1 MSIPIIFGAAFL
13 GIATLGLL
21 LRFFLS
27 RKGRLLAPTSIIPV
41 VGLFVC
47 AVFLAA
53 AAVIDRTMGSGDF
66 TVFNAVSAALAAIL
80 AVLLLRKR
88 ARANALIQGE
98 RK

>member
-1 MSIPIIFGAAFL
+1 MSIPLIFGAAFL
-13 GIATLGLL
+13 GIAALGLL

-27 RKGRLLAPTSIIPV
+27 RRGRLLAPTSIVPV

-53 AAVIDRTMGSGDF
+53 AAVIDRTMGSGDS
-66 TVFNAVSAALAAIL
+66 TIYNAVSAAVVAIL

-88 ARANALIQGE
+88 TRANAVIQDE